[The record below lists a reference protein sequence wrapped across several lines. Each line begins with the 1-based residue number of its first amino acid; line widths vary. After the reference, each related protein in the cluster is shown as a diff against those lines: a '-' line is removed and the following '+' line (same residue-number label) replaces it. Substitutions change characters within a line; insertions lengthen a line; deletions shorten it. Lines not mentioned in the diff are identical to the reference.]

1 MLTDL
6 RPQLTASTHLEPI
19 PTPAIHVD
27 GVAKRFGPVQALS
40 GVNLTVPQGEVVA
53 LLGPNGAGKSTL
65 TRILSTLVLP
75 DAGSARVCGHDIVAE
90 PAKVRSAL
98 GVTLS
103 DERSWYWRL
112 TGRQN
117 LEFFAALYGFSRTDA
132 RRRTQTLLELIDLP
146 HAADRRIH
154 GYSAGMKARL
164 SLARALL
171 PDPPVLL
178 LDEPTRSLD
187 PVATAEFR
195 TLIRDLKRDRQIS
208 VLLTTHNLHEA
219 AALADQVVVLV
230 NGRIAGHTSGRA
242 TAEALET
249 LLLGAMRA

>member
-1 MLTDL
+1 MTLSATSSPPAPPPAPSALAVEVVGLT
-6 RPQLTASTHLEPI
+6 
-19 PTPAIHVD
+19 
-27 GVAKRFGPVQALS
+27 KRFGSVTALN
-40 GVNLTVPQGEVVA
+40 GVDLTVKAGHVVA

-65 TRILSTLVLP
+65 TRILATLVLP
-75 DAGSARVCGHDIVAE
+75 DSGSASICGHDV
-90 PAKVRSAL
+90 VTRSAEVRNEL

-112 TGRQN
+112 SGRQN
-117 LEFFAALYGFSRTDA
+117 LEFFAALYGYNRA
-132 RRRTQTLLELIDLP
+132 GGRERTQELLELIDLAD
-146 HAADRRIH
+146 AADRRFD
-154 GYSAGMKARL
+154 GYSAGMRARL

-195 TLIRDLKRDRQIS
+195 RLVRDLVDEHDIS

-219 AALADQVVVLV
+219 AALANEVVVLV
-230 NGRIAGHTSGRA
+230 GGRIRGHATHHA
-242 TAEALET
+242 TAEALED
-249 LLLGAMRA
+249 LLLTAMQS